1 LRSRLFGFVSV
12 VQTILFVGHWF
23 IYFTAAHFWHGAVQS
38 WAVKLAFFLLSIS
51 FVAASLRGWYSYN
64 PLVRL
69 SYAAAAIWLGFASF
83 FLLSAFACWLLYGLS
98 LIVHLGWNP
107 AMIADVC
114 FAGGAIA
121 GLYGVINGANPRI
134 TRITVAL
141 PNLPSQWRGRT
152 AVMVSDLHL
161 GHIRNIGFVSR
172 VVNKIATLKP
182 DIVFVAGD
190 LYDGVAADFA
200 KLAEPWTV
208 LTSSA
213 QAAAHGVYY
222 IAGNHEE
229 FYRNTEYLPPLL
241 EAGVKVLDNAKAE
254 VDGLQ
259 VAGVHYRDAVHPE
272 RYHSILRSMNLD
284 RQRPTVLLL
293 HAPVQLPVSE
303 SEGISLQF
311 SGHTHG
317 GQFFPWIFIARRVWG
332 NFNHGLARF
341 GNMQV
346 YTSYGTGSWG
356 PPLRVGTWPEI
367 VLIKFE

>member
-1 LRSRLFGFVSV
+1 MRSRLFGFVSV

-83 FLLSAFACWLLYGLS
+83 FLLSAFACWLIYGLS

-107 AMIADVC
+107 GMIADVC

-161 GHIRNIGFVSR
+161 GHIRNIGFVRR
-172 VVNKIATLKP
+172 VVNKISTLKP
-182 DIVFVAGD
+182 DIVFV
-190 LYDGVAADFA
+190 Y
-200 KLAEPWTV
+200 
-208 LTSSA
+208 TSSA
-213 QAAAHGVYY
+213 NIQGW
-222 IAGNHEE
+222 
-229 FYRNTEYLPPLL
+229 PLL
-241 EAGVKVLDNAKAE
+241 ETTEPDLNARVAAETMRFSAIWNELQPLGAVVVQNNFELPAQRLLGNYEAVSPAGRVRFINLLNAEFVREAS
-254 VDGLQ
+254 
-259 VAGVHYRDAVHPE
+259 A
-272 RYHSILRSMNLD
+272 
-284 RQRPTVLLL
+284 RP
-293 HAPVQLPVSE
+293 
-303 SEGISLQF
+303 
-311 SGHTHG
+311 
-317 GQFFPWIFIARRVWG
+317 
-332 NFNHGLARF
+332 
-341 GNMQV
+341 
-346 YTSYGTGSWG
+346 
-356 PPLRVGTWPEI
+356 
-367 VLIKFE
+367 